1 MFYVVRGYLN
11 DYKKSIIRHVI
22 VQNDKKIYLK
32 TKI

>member
-22 VQNDKKIYLK
+22 VQSDKNNYLK
-32 TKI
+32 AKI

>member
-11 DYKKSIIRHVI
+11 DYKKSIIKHVI
-22 VQNDKKIYLK
+22 VQSDKKNYLK